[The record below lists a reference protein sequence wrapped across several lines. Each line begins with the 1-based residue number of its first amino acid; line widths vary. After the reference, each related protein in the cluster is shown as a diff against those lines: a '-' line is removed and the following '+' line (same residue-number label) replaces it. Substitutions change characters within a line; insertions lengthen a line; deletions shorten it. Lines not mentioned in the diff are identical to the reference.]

1 MEQQQKNVQKRTIR
15 NINLTSTISMSLV
28 LFLVGM
34 ICLLLFVTRDMGNFV
49 KENINLSIVLDDD
62 IGNQYE
68 HRIEKFLNASPYS
81 KSLEYISKEAALKE
95 HVETLGDDP
104 QAFLGYNPLS
114 ASIEVKLSS
123 EYANNDSVM
132 MIEKKLKRFDHIKQV
147 VYQKDMVS
155 VINDNVKKISFIM
168 LGLAVIL
175 LIVSIALINNTIRLS
190 LYSNRFSINT
200 MKLVGATHWFI
211 RKPYIVSGMINGL
224 IASLISFVFLTGTV
238 FFVQHEFGLSGM
250 IIKPTTVLIV
260 VAIVLTAGV
269 LFTAISSFYA
279 VNKYLRMNSND
290 MYLI

>member
-28 LFLVGM
+28 LFLVGL
-34 ICLLLFVTRDMGNFV
+34 ISLLLFVTRDMGNYV
-49 KENINLSIVLDDD
+49 KENVNLSIVLDDD
-62 IGNQYE
+62 IGMQYKK
-68 HRIEKFLNASPYS
+68 RIEKFLNASPYT
-81 KSLEYISKEAALKE
+81 KSLEYISKEDALKE

-132 MIEKKLKRFDHIKQV
+132 MIEKKLKRFEHIKQV

-155 VINDNVKKISFIM
+155 VINENVRKMSIVM

-175 LIVSIALINNTIRLS
+175 LVVSIALINNTIRLS

-200 MKLVGATHWFI
+200 MRLVGATHWFI
-211 RKPYIVSGMINGL
+211 RKPYIISGVFNGMI
-224 IASLISFVFLTGTV
+224 ASVISFVFLAGTV
-238 FFVQHEFGLSGM
+238 TFVQHEFGLSGM
-250 IIKPTTVLIV
+250 ILQLATVFTVVGIVLITG
-260 VAIVLTAGV
+260 I
-269 LFTAISSFYA
+269 LFTAISSYYA
-279 VNKYLRMNSND
+279 VNKYLKMNSND